1 MDGNV
6 SNISDISVNSHPAED
21 RQHTVRSE
29 PDKITAAL
37 SLPTVATYNLR
48 SLFPKIGNL
57 TTDMLERS
65 VDVGFLSE
73 IWENSN
79 KAEHS
84 YEIEKLLELN
94 GLKYISTTRSPNAKG
109 VCYGGSAIVVNQEK
123 FSVEKLNIHVP
134 NNLEVIWGLLRP
146 KNPSAKFKRMII
158 CSFFTLLLTSS
169 AIPRWLTTL

>member
-1 MDGNV
+1 M
-6 SNISDISVNSHPAED
+6 NSHPAED
-21 RQHTVRSE
+21 RQHTVRSK

-65 VDVGFLSE
+65 VYVRFLSE
-73 IWENSN
+73 IWENSS

-109 VCYGGSAIVVNQEK
+109 VCYGGAAIVVNQEK

-134 NNLEVIWGLLRP
+134 NNL
-146 KNPSAKFKRMII
+146 
-158 CSFFTLLLTSS
+158 
-169 AIPRWLTTL
+169 